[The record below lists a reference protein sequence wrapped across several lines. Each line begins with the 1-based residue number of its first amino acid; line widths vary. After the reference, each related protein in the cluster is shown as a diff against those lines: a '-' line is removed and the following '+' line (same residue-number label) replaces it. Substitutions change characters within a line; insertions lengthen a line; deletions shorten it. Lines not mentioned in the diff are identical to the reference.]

1 MKKIKIRLVTD
12 TLISKKPNND
22 FKLNSMLAWEIVSM
36 KSYRDQI
43 RVIIQTFGKK
53 VAGLALTPQGER

>member
-1 MKKIKIRLVTD
+1 MTD